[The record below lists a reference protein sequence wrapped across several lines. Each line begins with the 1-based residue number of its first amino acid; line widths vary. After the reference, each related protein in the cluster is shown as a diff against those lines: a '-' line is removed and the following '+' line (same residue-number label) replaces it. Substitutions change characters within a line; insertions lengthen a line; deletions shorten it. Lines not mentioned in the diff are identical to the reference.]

1 MLLYRKAIDI
11 QQTVLRFDCFYKSS
25 LHSITRNIFIQNQLV
40 VALNDRKLL
49 EG

>member
-1 MLLYRKAIDI
+1 MLLYRQAIDI

-40 VALNDRKLL
+40 FVLNGRKLL